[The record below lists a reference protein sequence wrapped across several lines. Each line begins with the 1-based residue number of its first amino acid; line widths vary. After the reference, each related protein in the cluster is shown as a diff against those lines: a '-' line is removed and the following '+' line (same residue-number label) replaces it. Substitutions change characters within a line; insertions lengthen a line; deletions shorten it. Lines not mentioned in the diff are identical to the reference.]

1 MVEYD
6 AGLYLVGYRALS
18 DDSLRKKVFD
28 DYLTHLLHKA
38 KDKERKREKEDKVSF
53 NLEAFVFS
61 IVYIVFE
68 DFMLS
73 GKSRFW
79 HDCFLC

>member
-53 NLEAFVFS
+53 YLEVFVIS
-61 IVYIVFE
+61 IVYI
-68 DFMLS
+68 DFRISCSVENRNS
-73 GKSRFW
+73 GMIVS
-79 HDCFLC
+79 C

>member
-18 DDSLRKKVFD
+18 DDSARKKVFD

-53 NLEAFVFS
+53 YLKVFVFS
-61 IVYIVFE
+61 IVYTVVYTV
-68 DFMLS
+68 MLS
-73 GKSRFW
+73 GN
-79 HDCFLC
+79 